1 MKKSITIVTLAA
13 ALSACCVPVVGQTI
27 YKVNTQ
33 MNLTGVNND
42 GVAVGFPD
50 LNTPYY
56 LWRAVEKG
64 PNQSA
69 EDLELIGG
77 IGPGDGIG
85 GHGRFSDDGKIIS
98 AVTLADVLVINSIP
112 QK

>member
-42 GVAVGFPD
+42 GVAVGFRTKILLIICGEPLRKGQTRVLKILSLLAVLD
-50 LNTPYY
+50 L
-56 LWRAVEKG
+56 VMV
-64 PNQSA
+64 
-69 EDLELIGG
+69 LEEMAAFQMTERL
-77 IGPGDGIG
+77 
-85 GHGRFSDDGKIIS
+85 F
-98 AVTLADVLVINSIP
+98 LL
-112 QK
+112 